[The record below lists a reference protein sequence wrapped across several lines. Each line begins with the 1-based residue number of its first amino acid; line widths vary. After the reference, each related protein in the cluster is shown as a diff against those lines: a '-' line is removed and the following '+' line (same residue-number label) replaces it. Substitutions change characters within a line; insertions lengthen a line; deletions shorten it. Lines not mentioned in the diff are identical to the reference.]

1 MEFDFVGIVGS
12 GIMGS
17 GIAETTIESGYKV
30 VLLSR
35 TPESAK
41 MMVETIKASFKK
53 KIDRGNKTEDQSL
66 EDLDRLSV
74 TYEIAALSN
83 CDLVIETVVEDL
95 EVKLRVMRSLDTVCK
110 PSTILA
116 TNTSTF
122 PVVELAAAT
131 NRAGQVCG
139 IHFFNPAT
147 VMKLIEIVRTL
158 VVSEET
164 IQRVCAFALSCK
176 KDAVVVKDQ
185 AGFVVNALLF
195 PYLNNAI
202 KLLERGV
209 ATKDDIDT
217 AMKGGCGFPMGP
229 FALLDLIG
237 LDTALSILNS
247 LYGEFKDPNYA
258 PAPLLKRMVSAGMY
272 GRKNKVGFY
281 NY

>member
-17 GIAETTIESGYKV
+17 GIAQTTIESGYRV

-41 MMVETIKASFKK
+41 SMVKTIKTSFEK
-53 KIDRGNKTEDQSL
+53 KIEQGNKTKEKSL
-66 EDLDRLSV
+66 EDLGRLSV
-74 TYEIAALSN
+74 TNEIADLSH

-95 EVKLRVMRSLDTVCK
+95 AVKQRVMRNLDTVCK

-131 NRAGQVCG
+131 NRGDQVCG

-147 VMKLIEIVRTL
+147 VMRLIEIVRTL
-158 VVSEET
+158 VVSDET
-164 IQRVCAFALSCK
+164 IQRVRAFALSCN

-195 PYLNNAI
+195 PYLNNAM

-209 ATKDDIDT
+209 ATKEDIDT

-229 FALLDLIG
+229 FTLLDLIG

-247 LYGEFKDPNYA
+247 LYAEFKDPNYA
-258 PAPLLKRMVSAGMY
+258 PAPLLKRMVSAGRPSVT
-272 GRKNKVGFY
+272 GCATG
-281 NY
+281 